1 MGRPRLAWTPV
12 VEYNRNRRMASR
24 TVHVFSSDG
33 AWEVKS
39 EGAKGHIY
47 ASQREAIAAAL
58 KAIRNKSIGQLVIH
72 GKKGQI
78 RERDT
83 YGMTPIQDPPRRSR
97 AAKRIGRAVGKVAL
111 RRVQSDSSQ

>member
-1 MGRPRLAWTPV
+1 
-12 VEYNRNRRMASR
+12 MASR

-39 EGAKGHIY
+39 EGANGHIY
-47 ASQREAIAAAL
+47 PSQREAIAAAL
-58 KAIRNKSIGQLVIH
+58 RDIRKKSVGQLVIY

-78 RERDT
+78 RERHT
-83 YGMTPIQDPPRRSR
+83 FGMTRIQDPPRRSS

-111 RRVQSDSSQ
+111 QRVQSDS

>member
-1 MGRPRLAWTPV
+1 
-12 VEYNRNRRMASR
+12 MASR

-47 ASQREAIAAAL
+47 PSQREAIAAAL
-58 KAIRNKSIGQLVIH
+58 QAIRNKSIGQVVIH

-111 RRVQSDSSQ
+111 QRVQSDSSL

>member
-1 MGRPRLAWTPV
+1 MV
-12 VEYNRNRRMASR
+12 SR

-47 ASQREAIAAAL
+47 PSRQEAVAAAL
-58 KAIRNKSIGQLVIH
+58 QAIRNKSVGQLVIH

-78 RERDT
+78 RKRDT
-83 YGMTPIQDPPRRSR
+83 FGMTRIQDPPKKSR

-111 RRVQSDSSQ
+111 QRVQLDSYR

>member
-1 MGRPRLAWTPV
+1 
-12 VEYNRNRRMASR
+12 MASR

-58 KAIRNKSIGQLVIH
+58 KAIRNKSIGQ
-72 GKKGQI
+72 
-78 RERDT
+78 RDT

-111 RRVQSDSSQ
+111 QRVQSDSSQ

>member
-1 MGRPRLAWTPV
+1 
-12 VEYNRNRRMASR
+12 MASR

-47 ASQREAIAAAL
+47 PSQREAIAAAL
-58 KAIRNKSIGQLVIH
+58 QAIRNKSIGQLVM
-72 GKKGQI
+72 KKGQI

-111 RRVQSDSSQ
+111 ERVQSDSSQ

>member
-1 MGRPRLAWTPV
+1 
-12 VEYNRNRRMASR
+12 MASK

-47 ASQREAIAAAL
+47 PTQREAVAAAL
-58 KAIRNKSIGQLVIH
+58 QSIRDKSVGQLVIH
-72 GKKGQI
+72 GRNGKI

-83 YGMTPIQDPPRRSR
+83 HGMSPIQDPPKRSR
-97 AAKRIGRAVGKVAL
+97 AAKRISRAVGKVAL
-111 RRVQSDSSQ
+111 QRVQSDSSR